1 MSNLS
6 LYSVGRGAQVSR
18 AVVRE
23 TQQALAVVSARH
35 EIADA
40 QIMVA
45 GALMQRG
52 VTDII
57 NSAALCAEGI
67 RQVPESAPYL
77 GPLMRSYANIVG
89 EIVQKGS
96 R

>member
-1 MSNLS
+1 MSLMSYNNF
-6 LYSVGRGAQVSR
+6 GGGQMSR
-18 AVVRE
+18 AVARE

-40 QIMVA
+40 QMMVA

-77 GPLMRSYANIVG
+77 APLMRGYANIVG

>member
-1 MSNLS
+1 LS
-6 LYSVGRGAQVSR
+6 LISYNNLGGSRVPR
-18 AVVRE
+18 AVARE

-40 QIMVA
+40 QMMVA

-77 GPLMRSYANIVG
+77 APLMRNYANIVG

>member
-1 MSNLS
+1 M
-6 LYSVGRGAQVSR
+6 
-18 AVVRE
+18 
-23 TQQALAVVSARH
+23 
-35 EIADA
+35 
-40 QIMVA
+40 MVA

-67 RQVPESAPYL
+67 RQVPESAQYL
-77 GPLMRSYANIVG
+77 APLMRSYANIVG